1 MRIQRKVVNQLLLT
15 SSEVE
20 SLLQLVKQ
28 AKEGRTVH
36 YAEKRMDNGTFF
48 GIGVDM
54 PEDKF
59 ADGTARNDYPTPVS
73 KY

>member
-15 SSEVE
+15 SSEVD
-20 SLLQLVKQ
+20 SLVELISQ
-28 AKEGRTVH
+28 AKAGRTVH
-36 YAEKRMDNGTFF
+36 YAEKRMDNGSFF

-54 PEDKF
+54 PDETPDY
-59 ADGTARNDYPTPVS
+59 DYRNDIPTAK